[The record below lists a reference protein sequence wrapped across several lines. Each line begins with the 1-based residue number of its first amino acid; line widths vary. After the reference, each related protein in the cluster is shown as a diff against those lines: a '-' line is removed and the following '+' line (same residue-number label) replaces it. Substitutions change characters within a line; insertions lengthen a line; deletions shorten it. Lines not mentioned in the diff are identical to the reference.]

1 MSEETER
8 DLARSEAGPPGDA
21 ELRALAEVTAGEC
34 RSYLDAVT
42 LVAAGEGDE
51 AAVPLL
57 VLAVSQLLAAGAR
70 LGATRDVLPRARFEP
85 DVGPE
90 PDVEPLR
97 MGLARVLLT
106 VDGYTETADPLTMKD
121 VVPGSLSD
129 DLASVASDIAHGLR
143 HFESGDA
150 GEAMWWWQFSYL
162 SNWGS
167 RGAGALRALLSLLSH
182 ARLDIDADIAAEAAF
197 EALHA

>member
-1 MSEETER
+1 MSEVE
-8 DLARSEAGPPGDA
+8 SAGPPGEA
-21 ELRALAEVTAGEC
+21 ELQALAEVTATEC
-34 RSYLDAVT
+34 RAYLDAVT
-42 LVAAGEGDE
+42 LVAAGEGDD

-70 LGATRDVLPRARFEP
+70 LGATRDVLPHARFEP

-129 DLASVASDIAHGLR
+129 DVASVASDIAHGLR
-143 HFESGDA
+143 HYERGDA

-167 RGAGALRALLSLLSH
+167 RGVGALRALLSLLSH
-182 ARLDIDADIAAEAAF
+182 ARLDVDPDVAAEATF
-197 EALHA
+197 EALHT